1 MSNNYRRRRS
11 RSNPLMGIIVFLA
24 AAGIFVLLSTTV
36 FFNIETVEV
45 TGASNYSVDE
55 IIAASKINAGD
66 NLVKLNTAKC
76 SENIVKE
83 LVYIENAVI
92 TRSFPATIVIN
103 VEACVP
109 AANFITE
116 RGTLLVSRGG
126 KILDTIPEPKAGLL
140 NVYGATPRVDLGA
153 GDMFTSTDEQK
164 DAAIEL
170 FMTLLLEAAEKEGY
184 KSPMELLEKQ
194 AVSGPVTTQ
203 SDISSE
209 TTTAENESEIAS
221 EDDPEAVDALSEA
234 VTEVPDE
241 NNEGQEDVQT
251 ETEASDAESEAAVT
265 ISAAKDMEEIME
277 HPLNITSIDVSER
290 SDLSFIYDDR
300 ITVKLGA
307 VMDLE
312 YKINFALEII
322 RKQIGE
328 KTEGVLTILS
338 DAKSASFLDK
348 ESLENNARV
357 YSDNLAAM
365 TSAESVSEEET
376 KKEETESK
384 PTQIME

>member
-1 MSNNYRRRRS
+1 
-11 RSNPLMGIIVFLA
+11 MGIIVFLA

-45 TGASNYSVDE
+45 TGASNYSVQE
-55 IIAASKINAGD
+55 IIAASKISAGD

-76 SENIVKE
+76 SDNIVKE
-83 LVYIENAVI
+83 LVYIENAVV

-194 AVSGPVTTQ
+194 AVSGSVTTQ

-209 TTTAENESEIAS
+209 TTTAESESEIAS

-234 VTEVPDE
+234 VTEVPEE
-241 NNEGQEDVQT
+241 NTEGQEAVQT
-251 ETEASDAESEAAVT
+251 EPEASAAETEAAVT

-307 VMDLE
+307 VIDLE

-365 TSAESVSEEET
+365 TSAESVSEEDAET
-376 KKEETESK
+376 EETESK

>member
-1 MSNNYRRRRS
+1 
-11 RSNPLMGIIVFLA
+11 MGIIVFLA

-194 AVSGPVTTQ
+194 AVSGSVTTQ
-203 SDISSE
+203 SEISSE

-241 NNEGQEDVQT
+241 NNEEQEDVQT
-251 ETEASDAESEAAVT
+251 ETEAADAESAAAVT

-376 KKEETESK
+376 ETEETESK